1 MDGGREQ
8 NENPTLAKLAAGKK
22 KKVVVESFQ
31 FAPGLVVEGPQQGL
45 LAQEGNGAAAGD
57 PLATAG

>member
-1 MDGGREQ
+1 MGEESRMKTRHLQ
-8 NENPTLAKLAAGKK
+8 NLQLEKK
-22 KKVVVESFQ
+22 KKVVVESFR

-45 LAQEGNGAAAGD
+45 LAQEENGAAAGD

>member
-1 MDGGREQ
+1 MKTRHLQ
-8 NENPTLAKLAAGKK
+8 NLQLEKK
-22 KKVVVESFQ
+22 KKVVVESFR